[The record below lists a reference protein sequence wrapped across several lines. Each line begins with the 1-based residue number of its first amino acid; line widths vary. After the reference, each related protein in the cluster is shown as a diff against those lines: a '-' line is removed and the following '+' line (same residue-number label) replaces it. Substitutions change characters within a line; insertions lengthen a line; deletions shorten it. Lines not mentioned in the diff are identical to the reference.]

1 MAVILTKIDRMMEIL
16 EKEKRASFDS
26 LARRLEW
33 SVDVV
38 ERVAKVLEG
47 HGVLE
52 ISYPINV
59 IQKPSLALRK
69 PVPAP
74 QPLPELTERELESYE
89 ISADGVPATVRVFYS
104 EGEKHAAYRLE
115 LPQLGQY
122 TQLYLD
128 YLKDAIAKE
137 VPVEAQQITDLE
149 RAKATRDKFLTVAGA
164 KLEPLGAEG
173 ADVLRG
179 VLLHEMYGL
188 GDIEVIMADD
198 WVEEVAI
205 NNARTPIAVYH
216 RKYGWMKSNIFP
228 VSEEDIANYSAQIGR
243 KVGRQIS
250 SLDPILNAHLLSG
263 DRVAATLFPIS
274 TQGNTITIRRFARNP
289 WTVTNFISPE
299 LHTMS
304 VEMAALLWQAIHYEM
319 SIIIAGGT
327 ASGKTSTLNS
337 LCALIPPFQRVITIE
352 DTRELQLPAFE
363 WNWIPMVTRLPNP
376 EGLGEVK
383 MLDLM
388 VSSLRMRPD
397 RIVLGEI
404 RRREE
409 AEVLFE
415 AMHTGHSVY
424 STIHADTGTQVIR
437 RLTEPPIEIPTLEV
451 EALNLLVIQYRD
463 RRKNIRKTLEICEIA
478 PGAEERGLALHR
490 LFAWR
495 ARRDDFEK
503 VKEPHRLYEELNLHT
518 GMTQA
523 EIIEDQEARAA
534 ILKWMLANKLE
545 NINDVGAV
553 MRAYY
558 ADPAAILKAA
568 EAGTPPSKVL

>member
-16 EKEKRASFDS
+16 EKEKRASLDS
-26 LARRLEW
+26 LARRLAW
-33 SVDVV
+33 SA
-38 ERVAKVLEG
+38 EGIEHVARVLER

-52 ISYPINV
+52 ISYPINI
-59 IQKPSLALRK
+59 IQKPSLIFKKSL
-69 PVPAP
+69 PMPA
-74 QPLPELTERELESYE
+74 PLPELTEKELERYD
-89 ISADGVPATVRVFYS
+89 ILADGVPATVRIFYS
-104 EGEKHAAYRLE
+104 ESEKHAAYRLE
-115 LPQLGQY
+115 LPQLGPY

-128 YLKDAIAKE
+128 YLKDVIAKE
-137 VPVEAQQITDLE
+137 VPVEVQQVTDLE
-149 RAKATRDKFLTVAGA
+149 RAKAMRDKFLAAAST
-164 KLEPLGAEG
+164 KLEPLGEG

-188 GDIEVIMADD
+188 GDIEVMMADD
-198 WVEEVAI
+198 WIEEIAI

-216 RKYGWMKSNIFP
+216 RKYGWMKSNVFP
-228 VSEEDIANYSAQIGR
+228 ASEEDIANYSAQIGR

-250 SLDPILNAHLLSG
+250 SLEPILNAHLLSG
-263 DRVAATLFPIS
+263 DRVAATLYPIS

-289 WTVTNFISPE
+289 WTIINFISPE

-319 SIIIAGGT
+319 SILIAGGT

-363 WNWIPMVTRLPNP
+363 WNWIPLVTRLPNP
-376 EGLGEVK
+376 EGLGEVT

-415 AMHTGHSVY
+415 AMHTGHAVY

-437 RLTEPPIEIPTLEV
+437 RLTEPPIAIPTLEV

-463 RRKNIRKTLEICEIA
+463 RRRNIRKTLEICEIV

-518 GMTQA
+518 GMTQS
-523 EIIEDQEARAA
+523 EIVEDQRARAT